1 MEEILMLF
9 DLAIEYKIDSLILEK
24 QFLNEIYCRVY
35 LGMKKE
41 LLEYDH
47 KMQEQLDVTYKKLE
61 AMSKDH
67 FEIIDEKF
75 KELL

>member
-1 MEEILMLF
+1 MLF

-41 LLEYDH
+41 LLKYDH

-61 AMSKDH
+61 AMSNDH